1 MSFRGQIAEI
11 PLGVDGLT
19 GDKNLSQVTPGSLLV
34 ADNLTFRG
42 GTLQKEG
49 GATTL
54 GTVSGTPAIMSGY
67 DWDHDGSTQ
76 RTIVFTGT
84 GQLLKDG
91 PAGTF
96 AATNVMV
103 SGLTVTAATP
113 AVFVECGLESAAA
126 TDAAHLAMFSH
137 SNVVQIMDADPT
149 SANTGD
155 INTPPADWATSN
167 QPTFGFVHD
176 FRLWGGGN
184 PNDPHRIYGSSNND
198 HEDFTGDQSRTLS
211 IFPGEG
217 ERLIGGASYK
227 GIMVL
232 WKYPRGIYYVDTRD
246 PTTWTINRVTL
257 QAGLASPLA
266 FDFVDDDIV
275 FVTPDG
281 NIQLLS
287 LVRDAFSNVSNR
299 ALSDLR
305 HMDEFIRDNVN
316 FAQIKRTRV
325 KYYPAAR
332 ELHIALPGI
341 GSTNNNL
348 RLVLDLNDRDNPKW
362 RASTRDT
369 PVALWLRKDA
379 NSVPRLV
386 HGDDGGIVYL
396 MDQEDRGKAG
406 GGYSGEFQTAHIDLS
421 HIEPRFSTKRKEGR
435 FLEMVVEPK
444 GNWNLNVEVRWDGNS
459 GSTYTFNMGTTGA
472 ALGSFVLGTNAL
484 AEEQVVSRKRR
495 ITGGGRRVSF
505 VGSNNGVGQDF
516 SIANMFLHYQLGDE
530 RITV

>member
-1 MSFRGQIAEI
+1 EI

-19 GDKNLSQVTPGSLLV
+19 GNKNLSQITPGSLLR
-34 ADNLTFRG
+34 ADNLTYQG
-42 GTLQKEG
+42 GTIQKEG
-49 GATTL
+49 GATALNTAV
-54 GTVSGTPAIMSGY
+54 TGTPAIAAGF
-67 DWDHDGSTQ
+67 DWDYDGLTQ
-76 RTIVFTGT
+76 RQILFTGT
-84 GQLLKDG
+84 GQLIKDG
-91 PAGTF
+91 PTAGTF
-96 AATNVMV
+96 AATNVLV
-103 SGLTVTAATP
+103 GGLTATAGVP
-113 AVFVECGLESAAA
+113 PVFVECGLESAAA
-126 TDAAHLAMFSH
+126 TDARHLAVFSPG
-137 SNVVQIMDADPT
+137 NVVQILDSDPT
-149 SANTGD
+149 SANSGG
-155 INTPPADWATSN
+155 INTPPADWSTTN
-167 QPTFGFVHD
+167 QPTFGYVHD

-217 ERLIGGASYK
+217 ERLIGGCSYK

-275 FVTPDG
+275 FLTPDG

-287 LVRDAFSNVSNR
+287 LVGDAFSNVSNR

-305 HMDEFIRDNVN
+305 HIDEFIRDNVN
-316 FAQIKRTRV
+316 FAQIRRSRV

-332 ELHIALPGI
+332 ELHISMPGT
-341 GSTNNNL
+341 GSTTNNF

-369 PVALWLRKDA
+369 AVSMWLRKDT
-379 NSVPRLV
+379 NGVPRLV

-396 MDQEDRGKAG
+396 MDQAARGKAG
-406 GGYSGEFQTAHIDLS
+406 AGYTGSFQTAHIDLS
-421 HIEPRFSTKRKEGR
+421 HIEPRFATKRKEGR
-435 FLEMVVEPK
+435 FLELTVEPQ
-444 GNWNLNVEVRWDGNS
+444 GNWNLAVEVRWDGKS
-459 GSTYTFNMGTTGA
+459 GTTYNFNMGTTGST
-472 ALGSFVLGTNAL
+472 LGSFVLGTNAL
-484 AEEQVVSRKRR
+484 AEEQVVNRKRR

-505 VGSNNGVGQDF
+505 IGSNSGVGQDF
-516 SIANMFLHYQLGDE
+516 SIARAFLHYQLGDE